1 MMMKLHNAAF
11 ALGLAFS
18 PSLAAAQ
25 DWNMASGYNE
35 SFFLTGI
42 INSFISDVEDTT
54 NGELKIT
61 LHDNQSLVRLSDMKQ
76 AVQTGQVQIG
86 ELLLSQ
92 LGNENPLYELDNVPF
107 LAANFDEAEKLWS
120 VLRPRVAESLLTSG
134 MRLLYIGPWPTSGF
148 YADEP
153 VNSLDEL
160 RGSRIRVYNDI
171 TRRFF
176 TETGSEP
183 TIVQFSEVP
192 QAFATGLIDSMFTAP
207 QLCLA
212 LNCWDFVDSFT
223 HVGSHIPTNAVVVNE
238 DAFASLGEAHQAALI
253 AAGESAEANAWA
265 AARAV
270 VNEQL
275 GMLEANGMTVTE
287 ADPAFVDS
295 LREIGSVVLDEW
307 LERAGPDGQAVVDA
321 YRQL

>member
-1 MMMKLHNAAF
+1 MKLRNAALV
-11 ALGLAFS
+11 LGLACS

-120 VLRPRVAESLLTSG
+120 VLRPRVAESLLT
-134 MRLLYIGPWPTSGF
+134 PTS
-148 YADEP
+148 
-153 VNSLDEL
+153 S
-160 RGSRIRVYNDI
+160 
-171 TRRFF
+171 
-176 TETGSEP
+176 
-183 TIVQFSEVP
+183 
-192 QAFATGLIDSMFTAP
+192 
-207 QLCLA
+207 
-212 LNCWDFVDSFT
+212 
-223 HVGSHIPTNAVVVNE
+223 
-238 DAFASLGEAHQAALI
+238 
-253 AAGESAEANAWA
+253 
-265 AARAV
+265 
-270 VNEQL
+270 
-275 GMLEANGMTVTE
+275 
-287 ADPAFVDS
+287 
-295 LREIGSVVLDEW
+295 
-307 LERAGPDGQAVVDA
+307 
-321 YRQL
+321 